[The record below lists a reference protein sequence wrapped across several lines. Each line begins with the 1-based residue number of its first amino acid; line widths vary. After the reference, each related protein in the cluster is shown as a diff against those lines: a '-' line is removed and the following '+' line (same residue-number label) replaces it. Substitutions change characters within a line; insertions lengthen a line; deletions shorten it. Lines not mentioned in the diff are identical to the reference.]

1 MCYETRMRMKI
12 AVTAVVGMGLGLV
25 GMQTVARA
33 AEPARFLKEGDPFP
47 TWSLRDQTGT
57 VVTSQSLAGK
67 PYLLWFYPKAQ
78 TPGCTTEGRGL
89 RDRFEEFRTRGVEI
103 LGVSFDP
110 PAANAE
116 FVKAEGFPFRLLSD
130 TDRTLA
136 RAVGAATSDTQSFAS
151 RISYLVGADSKVRK
165 VYDEVTPATHAKDV
179 LADLP
184 KL

>member
-130 TDRTLA
+130 TDHALA
-136 RAVGAATSDTQSFAS
+136 RAVGAATSDRQSFAS